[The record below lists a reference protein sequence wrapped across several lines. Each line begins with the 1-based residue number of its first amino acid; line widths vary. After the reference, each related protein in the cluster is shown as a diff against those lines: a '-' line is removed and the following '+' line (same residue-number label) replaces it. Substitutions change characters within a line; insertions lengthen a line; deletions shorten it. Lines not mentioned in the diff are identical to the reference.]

1 MQQADLKITA
11 LICTYNRADL
21 LAEVLASLE
30 LQSIPQSMF
39 EIVII
44 DDGSVDQTAAVVN
57 AYEQRLPIRY
67 FYQEN
72 SGLAAAKNY
81 GVTQTR
87 APIVVFMDD
96 DDIASAR
103 LLEELSTRIKDMRGR
118 TSPFWGILSL
128 RRRLPDNR

>member
-1 MQQADLKITA
+1 MGQGDPKITA

-30 LQSIPQSMF
+30 LQSLPQSLF
-39 EIVII
+39 EIVLIN
-44 DDGSVDQTAAVVN
+44 DGSVDRTADVVN

-81 GVTQTR
+81 GITKTK
-87 APIVVFMDD
+87 APIVLVM
-96 DDIASAR
+96 
-103 LLEELSTRIKDMRGR
+103 
-118 TSPFWGILSL
+118 P
-128 RRRLPDNR
+128 